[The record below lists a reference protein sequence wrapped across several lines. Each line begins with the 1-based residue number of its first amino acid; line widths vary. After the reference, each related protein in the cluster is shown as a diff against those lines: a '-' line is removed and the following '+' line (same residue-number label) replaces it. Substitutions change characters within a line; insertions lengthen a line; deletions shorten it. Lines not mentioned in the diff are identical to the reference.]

1 MKITNLEIDGF
12 GVWHDLKL
20 PEISSQLTVF
30 YGANEAGKTT
40 LMQFVRS
47 VLYGFSP
54 ERRNQYL
61 PPRNGGNPGGSL
73 VVEDHQKRFRV
84 TRTVDEVRASE
95 LGASELGA
103 DDPGHVTI
111 ALLSGKT
118 VGDRQLREA
127 LEDVDEATFKNVF
140 AIGLDEIQRLG
151 TLNGTRAAELIY
163 RLTSGLDRVSLY
175 DLIQGLR
182 QTRLHLLADP
192 TRIGAELADG
202 VPDSEMVR
210 LLRRR
215 NQLRASIQE
224 SLQTNRKWS
233 RLAVRLE
240 ELEGQIQEAEARLDE
255 KEHAARTIEIAVGLK
270 TNWRKRAKISRMLRQ
285 LTTGDE
291 LPEDAIEKLD
301 QISQKIESHRREADI
316 LQGGRHRLRDEIEQL
331 AINERLVHHA
341 LRIEAIE
348 EQRDWL
354 QALER
359 QSGRL
364 EAEVQECE
372 TRFVSEQNRL
382 SAALGLSGSSHLRE
396 ISQSD
401 LDDLH
406 PLTEAIEAAQQQL
419 KQAMDQHGS
428 HVQNERSIECM
439 LESVVAE
446 GEQHGLPMNVQE
458 TSDLV
463 SRLRKRLQVEQRIE
477 QARQQTLDMDQQ
489 CHTLMGE
496 QVLPLWLF
504 GLLLGAFMLGALMVG
519 LWWVVP
525 ESPFGQYGG
534 WLALLGMAGAG
545 FSGIFKFLSE
555 GAAAHKLDACQRQ
568 IDVAARQMRDA
579 DREKEELD
587 AALPMVDGSAALRLQ
602 AAERH
607 LDELEKMLPIET
619 ERKLASHE
627 ATAAKDRV
635 AAAEQKLSS
644 AMDAWRGKLTALGL
658 PEQVEPGLFNQ
669 VVDRWDKL
677 SDLQLRAETRRDE
690 LDNRRREHQLLASR
704 IRALAEETGCQIEQ
718 EFVERGENR
727 GKADGKR
734 SDQQR
739 ADPSKSGNRTS
750 DLSSPLLARLD
761 KIASMY
767 RQQLARVERRET
779 LSDEAR
785 GIKAKEGEHRRMLAR
800 FQRRRQTLFESANC
814 ADEGAYR
821 QLFEQQMRCIKL
833 GTQRKR
839 ITREIMAAIGDH
851 APEDTFAELLH
862 SGSIDH
868 LEERWEEVTADL
880 QSTQGE
886 VKQLLEE
893 QGEIKEQRRTL
904 SEDCALG
911 EAQLE
916 LGCIEKQLADAS
928 HAWRT
933 HAAVSRMLE
942 RIRTDYEAHRQP
954 ETLSEASAIL
964 HRLTG
969 GKYKRI
975 WTPLANDILLV
986 ETDEGESLP
995 VEALSRG
1002 TREQLLL
1009 SVRLALVALLARRGV
1024 KLPMV
1029 LDDVLVNFDV
1039 ERAGR
1044 AVEVLKQFAEDGH
1057 QLMLFTCHEHIWS
1070 MFREQGVD
1078 CRRLPNR
1085 QGGKLIACDPPVP
1098 AAAERPKQ
1106 KRVEQKGPEEP
1117 PQPKP
1122 SPLPKKK
1129 ASKAK
1134 KPVHPKT
1141 KAAPPSIE
1149 EYHYPFVE
1157 EVVEV

>member
-1 MKITNLEIDGF
+1 MKIKNLEIDGF

-54 ERRNQYL
+54 ERRKQYL
-61 PPRNGGNPGGSL
+61 PPHSGGNPGGSL
-73 VVEDHQKRFRV
+73 VVEDQQKRFRV
-84 TRTVDEVRASE
+84 TRTVDQV
-95 LGASELGA
+95 GASALEG
-103 DDPGHVTI
+103 DDPGSVTI
-111 ALLSGKT
+111 ELLNGKK
-118 VGDRQLREA
+118 VRNRQLREA
-127 LEDVDEATFKNVF
+127 LENIDEATFNNVF

-151 TLNGTRAAELIY
+151 TLNGTQAAELIY

-182 QTRLHLLADP
+182 QTRLHLLSDSP
-192 TRIGAELADG
+192 PSGAELTDG
-202 VPDSEMVR
+202 LRESEMVR

-215 NQLRASIQE
+215 NQLKARIDQ
-224 SLQTNRKWS
+224 SLQANRKWS

-240 ELEGQIQEAEARLDE
+240 ELEEKIQEAEARFEE
-255 KEHAARTIEIAVGLK
+255 KEHAARTVEIAVGLK

-285 LTTGDE
+285 LAPGIE

-316 LQGGRHRLRDEIEQL
+316 LQGSRHRLRDEIEQL
-331 AINERLVHHA
+331 AINEHLVHHA
-341 LRIEAIE
+341 LRIEALD

-364 EAEVQECE
+364 EAEVEECE
-372 TRFVSEQNRL
+372 ARFLSEQNRL

-406 PLTEAIEAAQQQL
+406 PLTEAIEEARQQL
-419 KQAMDQHGS
+419 KRAMDQHGS
-428 HVQNERSIECM
+428 HVQTERSIQCK
-439 LESVVAE
+439 LESVAVE
-446 GEQHGLPMNVQE
+446 GEQHGLPMDVQK

-463 SRLRKRLQVEQRIE
+463 SRLRKRMQVEQRIE
-477 QARQQTLDMDQQ
+477 QAREQTLEMDQQ
-489 CHTLMGE
+489 CHALMGE

-504 GLLLGAFMLGALMVG
+504 GLLLGTFILGSLMVG
-519 LWWVVP
+519 LWLVVP

-534 WLALLGMAGAG
+534 TLAFLGVVGAV

-555 GAAAHKLDACQRQ
+555 GAAAAKLDACQRQ
-568 IDVAARQMRDA
+568 IDVAANQLRDA
-579 DREKEELD
+579 DREKEALEGV
-587 AALPMVDGSAALRLQ
+587 LPMVDGSAALRLQ

-607 LDELEKMLPIET
+607 LDELERMLPIET
-619 ERKLASHE
+619 ERQMASHE

-635 AAAEQKLSS
+635 ASAEQKLAS
-644 AMDAWRGKLTALGL
+644 AMAAWHGRLTALGL
-658 PEQVEPGLFNQ
+658 PEQVEPGLFVQ
-669 VVDRWDKL
+669 VVERWEKL
-677 SDLQLRAETRRDE
+677 SDLHLRADTRRNE
-690 LDNRRREHQLLASR
+690 LDDRRREHQLLAAR
-704 IRALAEETGCQIEQ
+704 IRTLAEETGCQLEQ
-718 EFVERGENR
+718 ESDQTEESREQ
-727 GKADGKR
+727 ADGKR
-734 SDQQR
+734 SDRPRVNR
-739 ADPSKSGNRTS
+739 ARSENRNTTS
-750 DLSSPLLARLD
+750 SSPLLDQLDQIARL
-761 KIASMY
+761 Y

-779 LSDEAR
+779 LIEEAR
-785 GIKAKEGEHRRMLAR
+785 GIKAKEGEHRRMLTR

-821 QLFEQQMRCIKL
+821 QLFEQQAHCFKYAR
-833 GTQRKR
+833 QRKR

-851 APEDTFAELLH
+851 APEETFSELLH
-862 SGSIDH
+862 PKSIDH
-868 LEERWEEVTADL
+868 LEEQWEEAAAEL
-880 QSTQGE
+880 QSIQDE
-886 VKQLLEE
+886 LKQILEE
-893 QGEIKEQRRTL
+893 QGEIKEQRRAL
-904 SEDCALG
+904 AEDCSLAK
-911 EAQLE
+911 AQLE
-916 LGCIEKQLADAS
+916 LGCVDKQLADAGR
-928 HAWRT
+928 AWRT
-933 HAAVSRMLE
+933 HATVSRMLE
-942 RIRTDYEAHRQP
+942 RIRADYEAHRQP
-954 ETLSEASAIL
+954 ETLAEASGIL
-964 HRLTG
+964 QRLTD

-1039 ERAGR
+1039 DRAGR

-1070 MFREQGVD
+1070 MFRQQGVD

-1098 AAAERPKQ
+1098 AVVEKPKQ
-1106 KRVEQKGPEEP
+1106 ETPEPAKAEEP
-1117 PQPKP
+1117 PPPKP
-1122 SPLPKKK
+1122 APKPKKK
-1129 ASKAK
+1129 VAVAK
-1134 KPVHPKT
+1134 KPDPPKREVD
-1141 KAAPPSIE
+1141 PPTIE
-1149 EYHYPFVE
+1149 QYHYPFIE